1 MNIARPFCYS
11 VVSLKETFPRP
22 RVFRV
27 REDYDRGEFVSRS
40 WEPSGRPPI
49 GRMILGVV
57 AILLFPCLPA
67 IEASMEDRPEG
78 DDPMKTARL
87 RMVRDQIEA
96 RGVKDPRVL
105 EAMRSVERHLFVP
118 EREKSRA
125 YNDTP
130 LPIGYGQTISQPYIV
145 AYMCEALE
153 LKGGEKVLEIGTGS
167 GYHAAVLSL
176 LAKEVYTIEILEP
189 LAREA
194 QKRLESLGYRNVKVR
209 CGDGYKGWPEEAP
222 FDAIIVTAAPPEIP
236 QELVNQLKV
245 GGKMVLPVGEE
256 IQELVRVTKEEK
268 GIKTERLLP
277 VRFVPMVP
285 GNRVETKNHF

>member
-1 MNIARPFCYS
+1 MA
-11 VVSLKETFPRP
+11 
-22 RVFRV
+22 
-27 REDYDRGEFVSRS
+27 
-40 WEPSGRPPI
+40 
-49 GRMILGVV
+49 LGVV
-57 AILLFPCLPA
+57 AVLLFFCFSA
-67 IEASMEDRPEG
+67 IEASMDDRPKG

-118 EREKSRA
+118 EREKPRA

-153 LKGGEKVLEIGTGS
+153 LKGDEKVLEIGTGS

-176 LAKEVYTIEILEP
+176 LAKEVFTIEILEP

-194 QKRLESLGYRNVKVR
+194 QKRLESLGYRNVKVK

-236 QELVNQLKV
+236 EELVKQLKV

-285 GNRVETKNHF
+285 GNGVETKNHF